1 MNNLKIYKREI
12 NTVEMRDISPINMN
26 PFFYY
31 GTTRHP
37 LLFDHIASLIE
48 FMDAIKKEFKWL
60 HYRFVDEDFVVKNK
74 SLKVIELFDDEG
86 EGELNQ
92 FLYFFVYLDHFC
104 SVRVIPDVL
113 FDYDKDREKGL
124 NFISHFL

>member
-12 NTVEMRDISPINMN
+12 NTVEMMHISPINMN

-31 GTTRHP
+31 GTTRNP

-48 FMDAIKKEFKWL
+48 FLEEIKIVFKWL
-60 HYRFVDEDFVVKNK
+60 HYKFVDDDIVVKNK
-74 SLKVIELFDDEG
+74 PLKVIELFYDEG

-104 SVRVIPDVL
+104 SIRVIPDVL
-113 FDYDKDREKGL
+113 FDYDIKRKCKL
-124 NFISHFL
+124 N

>member
-12 NTVEMRDISPINMN
+12 NTVEMRHISPINMN

-48 FMDAIKKEFKWL
+48 FLEEIKKAFKWL
-60 HYRFVDEDFVVKNK
+60 HYKFVDDDIVVKNK
-74 SLKVIELFDDEG
+74 SLKLIEIYDDEG
-86 EGELNQ
+86 EGELKQ

-113 FDYDKDREKGL
+113 FDYDIIRRRKL
-124 NFISHFL
+124 N